1 MKQLE
6 LDKTYEVEINVEVNE
21 KMFET
26 EVYAYII
33 ENLIRDANEK
43 ILCKIY
49 DRKGIKKF
57 TVDFYGF
64 DGQLDKSSRFIV
76 FDRPSKLFGSN
87 VIHFYTNDLFEN
99 DEGLFI
105 NLETLWDNAEYNHIT
120 GFLKFNEVKDY
131 ITYQ

>member
-1 MKQLE
+1 MFLYYIKTYKKFLIKILKQTLLNDFEIFMFTQIFRRLLKMGEKNMKQLE
-6 LDKTYEVEINVEVNE
+6 LDKTYEVEINVEINE

-33 ENLIRDANEK
+33 ENLIRNANEK

-57 TVDFYGF
+57 TVDF
-64 DGQLDKSSRFIV
+64 DGLQLDKSSRFIV

-87 VIHFYTNDLFEN
+87 VIHF
-99 DEGLFI
+99 
-105 NLETLWDNAEYNHIT
+105 
-120 GFLKFNEVKDY
+120 
-131 ITYQ
+131 

>member
-57 TVDFYGF
+57 TVDLM
-64 DGQLDKSSRFIV
+64 D
-76 FDRPSKLFGSN
+76 
-87 VIHFYTNDLFEN
+87 
-99 DEGLFI
+99 
-105 NLETLWDNAEYNHIT
+105 YN
-120 GFLKFNEVKDY
+120 
-131 ITYQ
+131 

>member
-1 MKQLE
+1 MKELE
-6 LDKTYEVEINVEVNE
+6 LDKTYEVEINVEINE

-33 ENLIRDANEK
+33 ENLIRDTNEK

-49 DRKGIKKF
+49 DRKGFKKF
-57 TVDFYGF
+57 TVDFNEL
-64 DGQLDKSSRFIV
+64 QLDKSSRFIV
-76 FDRPSKLFGSN
+76 FDRPSRLFGSD